1 MGYSWH
7 SIPHHAL
14 ASALVNASRRVPAP
28 FLVTLQIALF
38 SMHDSPRALREPL
51 NPERNEL
58 TSLVHRHDSPRLG
71 DGAGG
76 TFPESAL
83 AARAETEPAPE
94 HTPVFTYLCILANV
108 AMMVVSIW
116 KNGWKFESFSDNP
129 MYGPSSATL
138 LSLGAKQAD
147 LIRVGQWW
155 RLFAP
160 QYLHAGLIHLAMN
173 MNGLWNLGRGL
184 EGEIGFLR
192 IALLYTT
199 SGVSGI
205 VASSIFV
212 PHVVGVGASGA
223 LYGLIGCL
231 FADFA
236 HNHKLIENKWSYFI
250 KLVLST
256 AFGIALGLLPLVDNF
271 AHVFGMIAGLFIG
284 SILLVPKCGDCG
296 YQARK
301 LKQYTVRI
309 HFFACCRMEFTLN
322 VRSVCCIQC
331 SGMASALL

>member
-1 MGYSWH
+1 
-7 SIPHHAL
+7 
-14 ASALVNASRRVPAP
+14 
-28 FLVTLQIALF
+28 
-38 SMHDSPRALREPL
+38 MHDSPRALREPL